1 MPRLSTASFDRLV
14 RAPHKA
20 QASGW
25 LNLLVTLALVTS
37 GCSDLPLP
45 RGSADVASD
54 TVPEAPSLP
63 KGPSSRRAGKVA
75 SINEREGFARVR
87 GSLRRLVAAQE
98 NFYAENGSYTED
110 LSLIGFRPEPNT
122 TVRFLWITRDG
133 WAASGMHSGMPGK
146 DCVVFVGK
154 AESAPTTLKYIRVGR
169 EGVTVCDDSSSPSR
183 PAAPAPRPEPTATP
197 PLPDTGSVLS
207 ALDPRTLMKV
217 DLRNLARSQETYLA
231 TQGVYARRTQPLA
244 IQYLWRD
251 GVDIRILAANRQS
264 WSARATHV
272 RFPGRSCVIWF
283 GPVSQRPVTDAQ
295 RRQSPQSGVPV
306 CDD

>member
-1 MPRLSTASFDRLV
+1 
-14 RAPHKA
+14 
-20 QASGW
+20 
-25 LNLLVTLALVTS
+25 
-37 GCSDLPLP
+37 
-45 RGSADVASD
+45 
-54 TVPEAPSLP
+54 
-63 KGPSSRRAGKVA
+63 
-75 SINEREGFARVR
+75 
-87 GSLRRLVAAQE
+87 
-98 NFYAENGSYTED
+98 
-110 LSLIGFRPEPNT
+110 
-122 TVRFLWITRDG
+122 
-133 WAASGMHSGMPGK
+133 
-146 DCVVFVGK
+146 
-154 AESAPTTLKYIRVGR
+154 
-169 EGVTVCDDSSSPSR
+169 
-183 PAAPAPRPEPTATP
+183 
-197 PLPDTGSVLS
+197 
-207 ALDPRTLMKV
+207 MKV